1 MFALIALTSISLCH
15 ATKPS
20 TATVSKGTE
29 PMKMSSTGPQSTLP
43 SFLFMAGGEEGGSLW
58 GGFGFQGWV

>member
-1 MFALIALTSISLCH
+1 MFSLKALTSISLCH
-15 ATKPS
+15 ATKSSSP
-20 TATVSKGTE
+20 ATVSKGTE

-58 GGFGFQGWV
+58 GGFGFQG